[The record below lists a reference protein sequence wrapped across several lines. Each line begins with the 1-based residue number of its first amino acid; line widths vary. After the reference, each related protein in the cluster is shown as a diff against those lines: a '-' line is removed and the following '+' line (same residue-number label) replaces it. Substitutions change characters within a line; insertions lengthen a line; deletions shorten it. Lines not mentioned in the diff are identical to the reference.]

1 VNQPTVQQSSR
12 VIFVLGAAVLW
23 LAAQP
28 ATAANLKDVRIGVH
42 EKYTRI
48 VLETDASAPCEI
60 QSSGEEALV
69 LRLNAD
75 SGVREIASKQSAH
88 LTSIEVVPVDVGLS
102 EIRIALRGPVEVK
115 KLVLSAPDRVV
126 LDLSEAQEAGA
137 GAPAAK
143 PSAPPTPHAD
153 AVAIREPAAG
163 APARKPDSLSRA
175 PSEPMPVE
183 PIEPAPEESE
193 AVEPEEAAPALPEPD
208 QSALLGTGEAVEK
221 PVPGAP
227 GSPTLPRPLPVP
239 APRRAER
246 GLLGALPAPLDQ
258 PLVLAGIAA
267 ALILVVA
274 FVALRRRGGAA
285 KEEAITPFAAGEPFS
300 VDEKLGAAQEWG
312 AAEGLEGPE
321 AAPPIG
327 LGAAGAEPSLFDQP
341 VGEVEP
347 SGEEPSEG
355 TTADR
360 EEEAAPVPPAGKVA
374 PGPGQEL
381 ERRIAQLEE
390 RMEEVID
397 AKDRLGRQLA
407 AQTEELRVQRA
418 AIARTQRV
426 LRDLTRPD
434 DEPTEPAPK
443 T

>member
-1 VNQPTVQQSSR
+1 VNQPTVQRSSR

-23 LAAQP
+23 LAALP

-60 QSSGEEALV
+60 QSSGDEALV

-88 LTSIEVVPVDVGLS
+88 LTSVEVVPVDVGLS

-115 KLVLSAPDRVV
+115 KLVLTAPDRVV
-126 LDLSEAQEAGA
+126 LDLREAQEAGA

-143 PSAPPTPHAD
+143 PSAPATPRPG
-153 AVAIREPAAG
+153 AVAIPEPAAG
-163 APARKPDSLSRA
+163 APARKPDALSRA
-175 PSEPMPVE
+175 PSEPVPVE

-193 AVEPEEAAPALPEPD
+193 AAELEEAAPAPALPEPD
-208 QSALLGTGEAVEK
+208 AGAVLGAGEAVEK

-227 GSPTLPRPLPVP
+227 GSPNLPRPLPVP
-239 APRRAER
+239 PPRKAER
-246 GLLGALPAPLDQ
+246 GLLDALPAPLDQ

-267 ALILVVA
+267 ALILVLA
-274 FVALRRRGGAA
+274 FLALRLRGA
-285 KEEAITPFAAGEPFS
+285 KAEHEAITPFAAGEPFS
-300 VDEKLGAAQEWG
+300 VDEKLGAAEESG
-312 AAEGLEGPE
+312 AAEGREGPE
-321 AAPPIG
+321 AALPIG
-327 LGAAGAEPSLFDQP
+327 LGAEASLFDQP

-347 SGEEPSEG
+347 SGEERGAG
-355 TTADR
+355 TIVDR
-360 EEEAAPVPPAGKVA
+360 EAAAAPVPPAGQVA

-381 ERRIAQLEE
+381 EGRVAQLEE

-443 T
+443 S